1 MTLFLFHESNGRQDD
16 KNLICLPD
24 RFSWFAFLLPP
35 IWAFSNRLWFTLFA
49 MVLFILGLN
58 IVSDFLI
65 LPILGFYILAVLWLG
80 FEANSIVG
88 NSYARRG
95 WHALNPVLAVDRM
108 RAEQKYF
115 GRIKRRAARME
126 QEKTRMQQPR
136 GQDKEISQD
145 TQSVDLQSVQNGSV
159 E

>member
-1 MTLFLFHESNGRQDD
+1 MTLFLLHESNGRQDD

-35 IWAFSNRLWFTLFA
+35 VWALSNRLWFTFIA

-58 IVSDFLI
+58 LLSDCLI

-80 FEANSIVG
+80 VEANSIIG
-88 NSYARRG
+88 NSFARRG
-95 WHALNPVLAVDRM
+95 WHALNPVMAENRM
-108 RAEQKYF
+108 RAELKYF
-115 GRIKRRAARME
+115 GRIKRRVARMGR
-126 QEKTRMQQPR
+126 EKTHMQHTR

-145 TQSVDLQSVQNGSV
+145 SQSVDTQSVQNGSV